1 MSDVVFDRMLLDHME
16 TMAALSNDADRLRI
30 TETER
35 DAIAWAANTL
45 CVGWDDLKPKDKD
58 RSRAAAATL
67 ESLLERIR

>member
-1 MSDVVFDRMLLDHME
+1 VSDVVFDRMLFDHME
-16 TMAALSNDADRLRI
+16 TIAAIRHDADRLRI
-30 TETER
+30 TEAER

-67 ESLLERIR
+67 ESLLERIG